1 MVYKSI
7 NMIRVNYELL
17 LNEKI
22 EWRERMKKKIEY
34 VLMLWIKFSAVACLW
49 AEPALE
55 SSEPAVEFPELALTS
70 TRFIVIF
77 ASYVQ

>member
-1 MVYKSI
+1 MT
-7 NMIRVNYELL
+7 RE
-17 LNEKI
+17 NE
-22 EWRERMKKKIEY
+22 KKIEY

-55 SSEPAVEFPELALTS
+55 SSEPAVKFPELALTS